1 MRGIAL
7 IVLKGAVFMAKM
19 TVITE
24 RCKGCG
30 LCTTACPK
38 KIVSLQKEKRNK
50 KGYFYAVCTDESVC
64 IGCAMCGIMCP
75 DCAIVVE
82 K

>member
-1 MRGIAL
+1 
-7 IVLKGAVFMAKM
+7 MAKM

-38 KIVSLQKEKRNK
+38 KIVEIQKEKRNR
-50 KGYFYAVCTDESVC
+50 KGYFTSGLFLCCMYGRVCLHRMRNVRYYVPGLRYC
-64 IGCAMCGIMCP
+64 C
-75 DCAIVVE
+75 
-82 K
+82 

>member
-1 MRGIAL
+1 
-7 IVLKGAVFMAKM
+7 MAKM

-50 KGYFYAVCTDESVC
+50 KGYFYAV
-64 IGCAMCGIMCP
+64 
-75 DCAIVVE
+75 
-82 K
+82 

>member
-1 MRGIAL
+1 
-7 IVLKGAVFMAKM
+7 MAKM

-30 LCTTACPK
+30 LCAGACPK
-38 KIVSLQKEKRNK
+38 KIVELQKAKRNK
-50 KGYFYAVCTDESVC
+50 KVYFYAVCTDEDAC
-64 IGCAMCGIMCP
+64 ISCAMCAMMCP

>member
-1 MRGIAL
+1 
-7 IVLKGAVFMAKM
+7 MAQM
-19 TVITE
+19 TVFTE
-24 RCKGCG
+24 RCKCCG
-30 LCTTACPK
+30 LCATAGPK

-50 KGYFYAVCTDESVC
+50 KGYFYAVCTDDASC
-64 IGCAMCGIMCP
+64 ISCAMCAIMCP